1 MKKLL
6 LIATIG
12 IAGCLSA
19 NNSINNCNKEK
30 MKEKEENIVTKKEAI
45 QQYCQE
51 YVMVVWCDK
60 SKNAVDTVC
69 YELGNEQS
77 RDEAYECM
85 RHNGRLFN
93 IYNCGSASYG
103 LTSSIY

>member
-6 LIATIG
+6 LVATIG
-12 IAGCLSA
+12 FAGCVSA
-19 NNSINNCNKEK
+19 SNGITNYD
-30 MKEKEENIVTKKEAI
+30 KKILTQREI
-45 QQYCQE
+45 RIDKSEVVQQYCQE

-69 YELGNEQS
+69 YELGNDQS
-77 RDEAYECM
+77 RDEAYEYM
-85 RHNGRLFN
+85 RQNGRLYN

-103 LTSSIY
+103 ITNSIY